1 LIQGTDGNFYGTADQ
16 GGTTGAGTVFKLTPG
31 GKLTVLYTFCSLTG
45 CTDGINPYGSL
56 VQGTDGNFYGTTD
69 GDDSNNGTVF
79 KLTPAGKLT
88 TLANFSG
95 ANDNAVPFAGLV
107 QATDGS
113 FYGAAFTNYRDGNCC
128 GGVFK
133 ITPSGKYTVIHQFV
147 DTDGNGPYGLFPYT
161 GGPFYGVT
169 SAGGTDNLGS
179 SLMCPSALS
188 HLWNSSPPTA
198 RSARPSISSAR
209 V

>member
-1 LIQGTDGNFYGTADQ
+1 M
-16 GGTTGAGTVFKLTPG
+16 
-31 GKLTVLYTFCSLTG
+31 
-45 CTDGINPYGSL
+45 
-56 VQGTDGNFYGTTD
+56 
-69 GDDSNNGTVF
+69 
-79 KLTPAGKLT
+79 T

-107 QATDGS
+107 QATDGN

-169 SAGGTDNLGS
+169 SAGGKTTWGP

-188 HLWNSSPPTA
+188 HLWNFSPPTA